1 MHDEMLSDRLQ
12 DQKTQKFLRSRAR
25 EPCRQG
31 RRGLIGPYVPKRTT
45 IKMGGVIAGSKRNH
59 LMVATIQQAA
69 VRGGLLPCVPRQ
81 GVAVKRVHLQALFSA
96 VIVTLMGVCGIHTA
110 NAGYAPVDV
119 VATAAKLSTLSLNN
133 KQSIA
138 ADGQT
143 LNRSGLEAEFTEGRF
158 HPIVR
163 DDGRIAGLVFEGRG
177 RLKLSIPEGVE
188 TAAWQAATNFAPW
201 EQEFT
206 GGYLR
211 FSDTTLADLQGER
224 SIEAVAG
231 TPSSFRMYNA
241 RSELLATPEWTR
253 WQPGLIVDQ
262 LMDLY
267 GGGHVGGHL
276 LAEFRLA
283 GTNPGGWLSYL
294 HNPRGALLE
303 DETTALYQ
311 VTRRGAQVPPEL
323 KILSSFG
330 NSPETTTAFDV
341 TSTTIDITFPTRHR
355 NDRNL
360 IDADV
365 KSEIDLVALRRDR
378 PLKALTLE
386 LESQRPLCT
395 AQSYRPKLKL
405 ARVVD
410 SAGRSLAAIHR
421 GSKLW
426 IPLQSGLEAG
436 QAERIY
442 IDYGGAMTQG
452 IPGKKADTF
461 FSEIGPWAWY
471 PRNPRPDRSASR
483 VSIHLPRFMR
493 GVAPGAPTETREDK
507 DGWHYVY
514 EEPGGVLNLTLVV
527 GDFLRSKESEGGI
540 NPKVITWYP
549 ATDQKSI
556 RGTADGSRKI
566 LDFVAS
572 VWGPYPYSTLHI
584 VESVPYPPRNWGGG
598 ETGSDGSWSCVPP
611 GNLHAWQGVT
621 TGPSGM
627 LLSTSR
633 TTAPAVDLEEARAI
647 DRVLLEASESGKYLR
662 VVDLARQWWGHMV
675 PPASYRDAWI
685 GEAMAIWTGLVFM
698 QASVGR
704 GALKERLDTMHDLM
718 VDASGSSPPLST
730 GERLGR
736 FFPFQIWGRG
746 PLIVNSLVE
755 RLSAKV
761 FLNSARTMINRSA
774 GPGIDTATFVD
785 TLGAGGT
792 PELLPIVNRAV
803 NTAPLAELEFNY
815 SIDKESGRIDL
826 LIHQVG
832 KEVVPVDIWVQAEA
846 GLKKKEGRLVTVH
859 QREVVVQWKPQIKA
873 RKLSLDPLKTSLTR
887 SIRRDRGLKV
897 IAGADD

>member
-1 MHDEMLSDRLQ
+1 MKSVHPRVLFCS
-12 DQKTQKFLRSRAR
+12 
-25 EPCRQG
+25 
-31 RRGLIGPYVPKRTT
+31 
-45 IKMGGVIAGSKRNH
+45 
-59 LMVATIQQAA
+59 A
-69 VRGGLLPCVPRQ
+69 V
-81 GVAVKRVHLQALFSA
+81 VAVLSL
-96 VIVTLMGVCGIHTA
+96 CGAHTA
-110 NAGYAPVDV
+110 SAGYAPEDV
-119 VATAAKLSTLSLNN
+119 VATAEKLSALRLNN
-133 KQSIA
+133 KESFA
-138 ADGQT
+138 ADGQVIE
-143 LNRSGLEAEFTEGRF
+143 RSGLEAQFKEGRF
-158 HPIVR
+158 HPIER
-163 DDGRIAGLVFEGRG
+163 DDGRIVGLVFEGRG
-177 RLKLSIPEGVE
+177 LLKVSIPEGVE
-188 TAAWQAATNFAPW
+188 TASWQAATDFAPW

-211 FSDTTLADLQGER
+211 FSDMTLAELQAGR
-224 SIEAVAG
+224 PMEAVAG

-241 RSELLATPEWTR
+241 RSEIIETPEWTR
-253 WQPGLIVDQ
+253 WHPGLIVDQ

-276 LAEFRLA
+276 LAEFRLT
-283 GTNPGGWLSYL
+283 GTSPGGWLSYL
-294 HNPRGALLE
+294 HNPRSALLP

-311 VTRRGAQVPPEL
+311 VIRRGSRVPPEV
-323 KILSSFG
+323 KIISSFG
-330 NSPETTTAFDV
+330 SSEETISPFDV
-341 TSTTIDITFPTRHR
+341 TATTIDITFPTRHR

-365 KSEIDLVALRRDR
+365 KSEIDLVAIRRDR

-386 LESQRPLCT
+386 LETQRPLCT
-395 AQSYRPKLKL
+395 AQSYRPNLKL

-410 SAGRSLAAIHR
+410 SAGRALAAIHR

-436 QAERIY
+436 QAERLY

-493 GVAPGAPTETREDK
+493 GIAPGAPIETREEK

-514 EEPGGVLNLTLVV
+514 EEPGGVLNLTIVV

-556 RGTADGSRKI
+556 RGTADGSRQI

-584 VESVPYPPRNWGGG
+584 VESVPYPLRNWGGG
-598 ETGSDGSWSCVPP
+598 ETGSNGSWSCVPP

-647 DRVLLEASESGKYLR
+647 DRVLLEAAESGKYLR

-675 PPASYRDAWI
+675 PPASYRDTWI
-685 GEAMAIWTGLVFM
+685 GEAMATWTGLVFM
-698 QASVGR
+698 QAAVGR

-718 VDASGSSPPLST
+718 IDASESSPPLAT
-730 GERLGR
+730 GARLGR
-736 FFPFQIWGRG
+736 FFPFQVWGRG

-761 FLNSARTMINRSA
+761 FLNSARTMINRAA

-785 TLGAGGT
+785 SLGAGSRDD
-792 PELLPIVNRAV
+792 LLAIVNRSV
-803 NTAPLAELEFNY
+803 NTTPLPELEFNY
-815 SIDKESGRIDL
+815 TIDKQSGRIDL
-826 LIHQVG
+826 VVRQVG
-832 KEVVPVDIWVQAEA
+832 EHVVPVDVWIQAEA
-846 GLKKKEGRLVTVH
+846 GLKKKDGRLLSVH
-859 QREVVVQWKPQIKA
+859 QREVTVQWQPQIKA

-887 SIRRDRGLKV
+887 SIQRERSLEVVVDV
-897 IAGADD
+897 SE